1 MYIWFKNVSRNHI
14 ESTCKKLED
23 TLFAEKYLLLVGG
36 RSYNKLGGPR
46 KLDYIQVSTIMDLLH
61 DTKSISNRDLKNRYL
76 EYYYGTI
83 NPPNPNENISISTI
97 HCTKK
102 RNKFIF

>member
-1 MYIWFKNVSRNHI
+1 
-14 ESTCKKLED
+14 
-23 TLFAEKYLLLVGG
+23 
-36 RSYNKLGGPR
+36 
-46 KLDYIQVSTIMDLLH
+46 MDLLH

-97 HCTKK
+97 HRTKK
-102 RNKFIF
+102 RKGYTFKEKQF

>member
-1 MYIWFKNVSRNHI
+1 
-14 ESTCKKLED
+14 
-23 TLFAEKYLLLVGG
+23 
-36 RSYNKLGGPR
+36 
-46 KLDYIQVSTIMDLLH
+46 MDLLH
-61 DTKSISNRDLKNRYL
+61 DTKSNSNRDLKNRYL